1 MNKPVRRS
9 QAISPFG
16 LGAMV
21 DFPGPISLIHAGL
34 DAWPFDPLNPDH
46 REFIEEETRLAKRL
60 GVEYFV
66 QPPDFRRNEY
76 RNTDR
81 GTDATRLNLNL
92 KLPFLRFPLWHVCP
106 RCGKMFASKY
116 HHTSAPKCTGPIGT
130 GKDAGKSHPERL
142 TVQVRFVAA
151 CKHGHLQDFPWLEWV
166 FKTNNPDWDTND
178 PKCWL
183 RMTSKGSASLAGVEI
198 SAERLIGEN
207 KIEVVAKR
215 SLAGAF
221 EGDSASDGP
230 SAFTKM
236 KLFCSGH
243 NPVLAIG
250 ENSSSDKLVCGENLY
265 PLLRGASNL
274 YFPNVVSSIYIPDVD
289 DRNLTEAMLALLEDR
304 DMKESLIQAA
314 LVSDNGLVSEKAAR
328 NLLRRWHPELDGEI
342 NPAELAKAANLHVI
356 KRIILDN
363 KKISRY
369 LIEKVNISPKQILT
383 ADILEKAIS
392 NAGLDWEI
400 DINFLL
406 PIIATE
412 LFDGAENSKEE
423 SADDADPNIDIEYRH
438 QEYEIFCR
446 DVNEGY
452 PKTNL
457 LIKSSKISEYGSQV
471 NNYFHRISLLEK
483 LRETRAFVGFSRIF
497 PESSLSVEAQRKL
510 FSSKHL
516 DWLPAI
522 IGRGEGI
529 FLKFD
534 DSKIDKWLEK
544 HGAFHQKR
552 IAEII
557 TRFDDLRTKRHQDQ
571 KEITPKFMMIHSF
584 AHLLIN
590 QLIYD
595 CGYGSASLRERIY
608 VSDDPK
614 FKMSGVLIYT
624 AAGDSEG
631 TMGGLVSM
639 GKPKN
644 LEQTI
649 ARAIE
654 KASWCS
660 SDPVC
665 IESTGQGPDNCNLA
679 ACHSC
684 ALLPETS
691 CEEQNRLLDRGVLIG
706 TLENP
711 KSGFFSDLF

>member
-16 LGAMV
+16 IGAMV

-66 QPPDFRRNEY
+66 QPPDFRKSEY
-76 RNTDR
+76 RSTDR
-81 GTDATRLNLNL
+81 GAVTTRLNLNL

-116 HHTSAPKCTGPIGT
+116 HHTSAPKCNGPIGT
-130 GKDAGKSHPERL
+130 GRDAGKSHPERI

-166 FKTNNPDWDTND
+166 FKTHDPDWDIYD
-178 PKCWL
+178 PRCWL
-183 RMTSKGSASLAGVEI
+183 RMTSRGSASLAGVEI
-198 SAERLIGEN
+198 SAERFIGES
-207 KIEVVAKR
+207 KIEIVAKR

-221 EGDSASDGP
+221 EGDPARDGP

-243 NPVLAIG
+243 NPVMAIG
-250 ENSSSDKLVCGENLY
+250 KNSSCDKLTCGENLY

-289 DRNLTEAMLALLEDR
+289 DRNLSEAMLALLEDR
-304 DMKESLIQAA
+304 DMKGSFIESA
-314 LVSDNGLVSEKAAR
+314 LVAENGLVSEKAAK
-328 NLLRRWHPELDGEI
+328 NVLRRWHPELDGEI
-342 NPAELAKAANLHVI
+342 SPGELAKAANLHI
-356 KRIILDN
+356 LKHIILDN
-363 KKISRY
+363 KNLSRY
-369 LIEKVNISPKQILT
+369 LIEKVKISPTQKLT
-383 ADILEKAIS
+383 PDLLEKAIS
-392 NAGLDWEI
+392 NAGLDWGI
-400 DINFLL
+400 DVNYIL
-406 PIIATE
+406 PIISAE
-412 LFDGAENSKEE
+412 LFGPTENLKVDSSDGVDSNV
-423 SADDADPNIDIEYRH
+423 DVQYRH

-446 DVNEGY
+446 DISEGY

-457 LIKSSKISEYGSQV
+457 LIKSAHISEYGLHV
-471 NNYFHRISLLEK
+471 NNYFQRISLLEK

-497 PESSLSVEAQRKL
+497 PESSLPIEAQRKL
-510 FSSKHL
+510 FSSRHL

-522 IGRGEGI
+522 VVRGEGI

-534 DSKIDKWLEK
+534 ESKIDEWMEK
-544 HGAFHQKR
+544 YGSFHQNR
-552 IAEII
+552 IAKIV
-557 TRFDDLRTKRHQDQ
+557 TNFDDLRAKRHQDR

-584 AHLLIN
+584 AHILIN

-608 VSDDPK
+608 VSDNPK
-614 FKMSGVLIYT
+614 LKMSGVLIYT

-639 GKPKN
+639 GKPKS

-665 IESTGQGPDNCNLA
+665 VESTGQGPDNCNLA
-679 ACHSC
+679 ACHLCS
-684 ALLPETS
+684 LLPETS
-691 CEEQNRLLDRGVLIG
+691 CEEQNRLLDRGVLVG

-711 KSGFFSDLF
+711 EAGFFSDLL

>member
-16 LGAMV
+16 IGAMV

-34 DAWPFDPLNPDH
+34 DAWPFDPHKPDH
-46 REFIEEETRLAKRL
+46 REFIEQETRLAKRL

-66 QPPDFRRNEY
+66 QPPDYRRNDY
-76 RNTDR
+76 RSTDR
-81 GTDATRLNLNL
+81 GAETLRLNLNL

-106 RCGKMFASKY
+106 GCGKMFASKY
-116 HHTSAPKCTGPIGT
+116 HHTTAPKCTGLIRT
-130 GKDAGKSHPERL
+130 GKDVGKPHRERI
-142 TVQVRFVAA
+142 TVQVRFVTA

-166 FKTNNPDWDTND
+166 FKTKKPDWDIND
-178 PKCWL
+178 SRYWL
-183 RMTSKGSASLAGVEI
+183 RMTSKGTASLAGVEI
-198 SAERLIGEN
+198 SAERLVGDG
-207 KIEVVAKR
+207 KIEMVAKR

-221 EGDSASDGP
+221 EGDPTSNGP
-230 SAFTKM
+230 SAFTKIG
-236 KLFCSGH
+236 LYCSGH
-243 NPVLAIG
+243 NPILAVG
-250 ENSSSDKLVCGENLY
+250 ENSPEEKLVCGQNLY

-274 YFPNVVSSIYIPDVD
+274 YFPSVVSSIYIPDVD
-289 DRNLTEAMLALLEDR
+289 DRNLTESMLALLEDR
-304 DMKESLIQAA
+304 EMQGSLIESA
-314 LVSDNGLVSEKAAR
+314 LQSEDGLVGGRAAKMI
-328 NLLRRWHPELDGEI
+328 LRKWHPELEDEI
-342 NPAELAKAANLHVI
+342 DPAELSKAANIHVI

-363 KKISRY
+363 RSLSRY
-369 LIEKVNISPKQILT
+369 LVDKVKVSKGKILT
-383 ADILEKAIS
+383 ADILEKGIS
-392 NAGLDWEI
+392 NADLGWAI
-400 DINFLL
+400 DVDYLL
-406 PIIATE
+406 PIISRD
-412 LFDGAENSKEE
+412 LFERVN
-423 SADDADPNIDIEYRH
+423 DDSEKSDEVDDPNIDTRYRY
-438 QEYEIFCR
+438 QEYDIFCR
-446 DVNEGY
+446 DISEGY

-457 LIKSSKISEYGSQV
+457 LIKSSPISNYGTQV
-471 NNYFHRISLLEK
+471 NNYFQRISLLEK

-497 PESSLSVEAQRKL
+497 PESELSACEQRKL
-510 FSSKHL
+510 FSSKKL

-522 IGRGEGI
+522 IVRGEGI

-534 DSKIDKWLEK
+534 DHKIDTWFEK
-544 HGAFHQKR
+544 YGAFHQKR
-552 IAEII
+552 ISEII
-557 TRFDDLRTKRHQDQ
+557 TRFDDLRAKRHQDQ

-590 QLIYD
+590 QLIYE

-608 VSDDPK
+608 VSDNPK

-639 GKPKN
+639 GRPKN

-649 ARAIE
+649 AKAIE

-665 IESTGQGPDNCNLA
+665 IESTGQGPANCNLA

-711 KSGFFSDLF
+711 ESGFFSKLF

>member
-16 LGAMV
+16 IGAMV

-46 REFIEEETRLAKRL
+46 REFKEEETRLAKRL

-66 QPPDFRRNEY
+66 QPPDY
-76 RNTDR
+76 RKNDYRSTDR
-81 GTDATRLNLNL
+81 GADATRLNLNL

-106 RCGKMFASKY
+106 RCGKMFAAKY
-116 HHTSAPKCTGPIGT
+116 HHTSAPKCIGPIGT

-166 FKTNNPDWDTND
+166 FKTHNPEWDVYD

-183 RMTSKGSASLAGVEI
+183 RMTSRGSASLAGLEI

-207 KIEVVAKR
+207 KSEVVAKR

-221 EGDSASDGP
+221 EGDPASDGP

-243 NPVLAIG
+243 NPVLAVG

-274 YFPNVVSSIYIPDVD
+274 YFPKIVSSIYIPDVD
-289 DRNLTEAMLALLEDR
+289 DRNLTEVMLALLEDK
-304 DMKESLIQAA
+304 DMKGSFIEAA
-314 LVSDNGLVSEKAAR
+314 LVADNGLVSDRAAK
-328 NLLRRWHPELDGEI
+328 NLLRRWHPELDGEV
-342 NPAELAKAANLHVI
+342 NPVELAKAANLHVI

-363 KKISRY
+363 KNLSRY
-369 LIEKVNISPKQILT
+369 LIEKVKISPMQILT
-383 ADILEKAIS
+383 ADILEKAIG

-400 DINFLL
+400 DVNYLL
-406 PIIATE
+406 PIISAE
-412 LFDGAENSKEE
+412 LFDAARKPKDG
-423 SADDADPNIDIEYRH
+423 SADEGDPNVDIEYRH

-457 LIKSSKISEYGSQV
+457 LIKSSHISQYSSQV
-471 NNYFHRISLLEK
+471 NNYFQRVSLLEK

-497 PESSLSVEAQRKL
+497 PESSLSIEAQRKL
-510 FSSKHL
+510 FSSKQL

-522 IGRGEGI
+522 IVRGEGI

-534 DSKIDKWLEK
+534 ESKIDNWIEK
-544 HGAFHQKR
+544 YGSFHQKR
-552 IAEII
+552 IAEIV
-557 TRFDDLRTKRHQDQ
+557 TRFDDLRSKRHQDR

-608 VSDDPK
+608 VSDDSK

-631 TMGGLVSM
+631 TMGGLVNM
-639 GKPKN
+639 GKPRS
-644 LEQTI
+644 LEKTI

-665 IESTGQGPDNCNLA
+665 VESAGQGPDNCNLA

-706 TLENP
+706 TLMNP
-711 KSGFFSDLF
+711 KSGFFSNFF

>member
-1 MNKPVRRS
+1 
-9 QAISPFG
+9 
-16 LGAMV
+16 
-21 DFPGPISLIHAGL
+21 
-34 DAWPFDPLNPDH
+34 
-46 REFIEEETRLAKRL
+46 
-60 GVEYFV
+60 
-66 QPPDFRRNEY
+66 
-76 RNTDR
+76 
-81 GTDATRLNLNL
+81 
-92 KLPFLRFPLWHVCP
+92 
-106 RCGKMFASKY
+106 
-116 HHTSAPKCTGPIGT
+116 
-130 GKDAGKSHPERL
+130 
-142 TVQVRFVAA
+142 
-151 CKHGHLQDFPWLEWV
+151 
-166 FKTNNPDWDTND
+166 
-178 PKCWL
+178 
-183 RMTSKGSASLAGVEI
+183 
-198 SAERLIGEN
+198 
-207 KIEVVAKR
+207 
-215 SLAGAF
+215 
-221 EGDSASDGP
+221 
-230 SAFTKM
+230 
-236 KLFCSGH
+236 
-243 NPVLAIG
+243 
-250 ENSSSDKLVCGENLY
+250 
-265 PLLRGASNL
+265 
-274 YFPNVVSSIYIPDVD
+274 
-289 DRNLTEAMLALLEDR
+289 
-304 DMKESLIQAA
+304 
-314 LVSDNGLVSEKAAR
+314 
-328 NLLRRWHPELDGEI
+328 
-342 NPAELAKAANLHVI
+342 
-356 KRIILDN
+356 LDN

-383 ADILEKAIS
+383 VDILEKAIS

-400 DINFLL
+400 DVNYLL
-406 PIIATE
+406 PIIAAE
-412 LFDGAENSKEE
+412 LFHGAENSKEE
-423 SADDADPNIDIEYRH
+423 FADDADPNIDIEYRH

-457 LIKSSKISEYGSQV
+457 LIKSSEISNYGTQV
-471 NNYFHRISLLEK
+471 NNYFQRISLLEK

-522 IGRGEGI
+522 IVRGEGI

-534 DSKIDKWLEK
+534 DSKINKWLEK

-552 IAEII
+552 IVEII
-557 TRFDDLRTKRHQDQ
+557 TRFDDLRSKRHQDQ

-649 ARAIE
+649 ARAVE

>member
-16 LGAMV
+16 IGAMV

-510 FSSKHL
+510 FSSKYL

-522 IGRGEGI
+522 IVRGEGI

>member
-16 LGAMV
+16 IGAMV

-34 DAWPFDPLNPDH
+34 DAWPFDPQNPDH

-60 GVEYFV
+60 GVDFFV
-66 QPPDFRRNEY
+66 QPPDYRRNEF
-76 RNTDR
+76 RNADR
-81 GTDATRLNLNL
+81 GSESTRLNLNL

-116 HHTSAPKCTGPIGT
+116 HHPLAPKCTGPIGT
-130 GKDAGKSHPERL
+130 GRDAGKSHPERL

-166 FKTNNPDWDTND
+166 FKTNNPEWDIHD
-178 PKCWL
+178 PRCWL

-198 SAERLIGEN
+198 SAERLVGDN
-207 KIEVVAKR
+207 KIEVVEKR

-221 EGDSASDGP
+221 EGDPASDGP

-250 ENSSSDKLVCGENLY
+250 ENSSKDKLVCGENLY

-289 DRNLTEAMLALLEDR
+289 DKNLTEAMLALLEDR
-304 DMKESLIQAA
+304 DMKGSLIDAA
-314 LVSDNGLVSEKAAR
+314 LQSDDGLVGERAAK
-328 NLLRRWHPELDGEI
+328 NLIKKWRPELEGEI

-356 KRIILDN
+356 KRVILDN

-369 LIEKVNISPKQILT
+369 LIEKVNISPRQILT

-392 NAGLDWEI
+392 NAGLDWGIDVNYLLPLISRDLFEVGPKGDTNSEI
-400 DINFLL
+400 D
-406 PIIATE
+406 
-412 LFDGAENSKEE
+412 D
-423 SADDADPNIDIEYRH
+423 DPNIDTEYRH

-457 LIKSSKISEYGSQV
+457 LIKSSPISDYTPQV
-471 NNYFHRISLLEK
+471 NKYFQRISLLEK
-483 LRETRAFVGFSRIF
+483 LRETRAFIGFSRIF
-497 PESSLSVEAQRKL
+497 PESSLSVDEQRKL
-510 FSSKHL
+510 FSSKRL

-522 IGRGEGI
+522 IVRGEGI

-534 DSKIDKWLEK
+534 DSKIEKWLEK
-544 HGAFHQKR
+544 YGEFHQKR
-552 IAEII
+552 ISEII

-584 AHLLIN
+584 SHLLIN

-639 GKPKN
+639 GKPNN
-644 LEQTI
+644 LEQSI

-684 ALLPETS
+684 TLLPETS
-691 CEEQNRLLDRGVLIG
+691 CEEQNRLLDRGLLIG
-706 TLENP
+706 TLEKP
-711 KSGFFSDLF
+711 ESGFFSNLF